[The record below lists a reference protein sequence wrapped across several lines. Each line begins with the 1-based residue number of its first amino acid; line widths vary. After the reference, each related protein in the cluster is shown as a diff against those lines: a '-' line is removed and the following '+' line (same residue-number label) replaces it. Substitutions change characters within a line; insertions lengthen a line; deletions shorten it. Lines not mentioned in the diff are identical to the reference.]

1 MSEPPSNTWLPV
13 LETNLS
19 DDQIVAALDKAAR
32 RGRLPGLTTRGGGLF
47 RADAYAN
54 PFEHAIE
61 ARSEREGD
69 VTTLRFRLVMLVKVP
84 VIYAVVLVLTAWPGL
99 PLTDSMLSTY
109 SDWYAQHVET
119 WWWYVP
125 SLVLCVPAV
134 WGMVRKSRAAAT
146 ESAREAIGKIAKEL
160 GARVV
165 ET

>member
-1 MSEPPSNTWLPV
+1 MSETPPNSWLPV

-19 DDQIVAALDKAAR
+19 RDEIVEALDNAAR
-32 RGRLPGLTTRGGGLF
+32 RGRLPGFTTCGDGLF

-54 PFEHAIE
+54 PFEHAVE
-61 ARSEREGD
+61 ARAEAADG
-69 VTTLRFRLVMLVKVP
+69 VTRLRFRLVVLAKIP
-84 VIYAVVLVLTAWPGL
+84 VVFAAVLVLSAWPGL

-134 WGMVRKSRAAAT
+134 WGMAKKSRAAAG
-146 ESAREAIGKIAKEL
+146 ESAREAIGKIAAEID
-160 GARVV
+160 ARVV
-165 ET
+165 EG